1 MKMLIALPALRM
13 ATATAV
19 HAAAHVPVV
28 VWLILLLLL
37 LLLKVLLVRVVL
49 PRMRSGRRMLRS
61 LRRLADPWFRGH
73 SLPEKQATHTWC
85 TATACM
91 QRKRTPNVC
100 AR

>member
-1 MKMLIALPALRM
+1 MLMKMLIALPASQM
-13 ATATAV
+13 ATAIAV

-61 LRRLADPWFRGH
+61 LRRLADPAQSSARPLGCSRPHSSALEPQWRGMR
-73 SLPEKQATHTWC
+73 SMPK
-85 TATACM
+85 
-91 QRKRTPNVC
+91 
-100 AR
+100 